1 MEELLDY
8 YNGRFYKDG
17 VFLDDAIM
25 EKFPGSRVSSINVGW
40 DETSIYGASS
50 VLYINEDGKMA
61 NLLLTWQEF
70 WAERVEE
77 LSYACSEE
85 LSEL

>member
-25 EKFPGSRVSSINVGW
+25 KKFPESRVSSINVGW

-50 VLYINEDGKMA
+50 VLYINEDGKMT

-70 WAERVEE
+70 WVELFEE